1 MSNTRDT
8 DLVNIRPIIEPP
20 LQTVVDDDLIN
31 FQQFTL
37 RPILKLQHPV
47 IMLIAINF
55 LEKSNKNFN
64 ERSKTDRLN
73 ILHQTI
79 KGNLVFK
86 KLLTGI
92 IIGQFTV
99 NEMSIYLSDTEEI
112 NKRITEFL
120 FKRISS
126 AI

>member
-1 MSNTRDT
+1 MSNIRDT
-8 DLVNIRPIIEPP
+8 GLIKLRPSIDVI
-20 LQTVVDDDLIN
+20 THSDDDKLLK
-31 FQQFTL
+31 FQQVTL

-47 IMLIAINF
+47 LQLFATDF
-55 LEKSNKNFN
+55 LSKSNKGFYSLNL
-64 ERSKTDRLN
+64 SDQVN
-73 ILHQTI
+73 ILQQTI
-79 KGNLVFK
+79 KGNITFK

-99 NEMSIYLSDTEEI
+99 EEMEIYLNHQEEI

-126 AI
+126 AL